1 MFPSLFIP
9 NASSHWVDRTLQK
22 LSELSGS
29 GNDLVYKNYSNF
41 YQLKTVA
48 KREKRE
54 VFRED
59 WSYIAQSESSLKKSC
74 LFFLRNQ

>member
-1 MFPSLFIP
+1 MFPSLFTP
-9 NASSHWVDRTLQK
+9 NASSHLDDRTLQK

-29 GNDLVYKNYSNF
+29 CDDLLYKNYFNF
-41 YQLKTVA
+41 YQLKTEA

-54 VFRED
+54 AFQEY
-59 WSYIAQSESSLKKSC
+59 WSYIVQSESSLTKSC